1 MKHYIALAVMLSA
14 AALSGCATTSELAEV
29 RAMAE
34 KAQATANQ
42 AQQTADSV
50 KASADQAVATANA
63 ASAKADSAEATA
75 NQVSEKVDRM
85 FKKSMMK

>member
-1 MKHYIALAVMLSA
+1 MKKQLALAVLLTA
-14 AALSGCATTSELAEV
+14 GTLGGCATTSEIAEV

-34 KAQATANQ
+34 KAQATADQ
-42 AQQTADSV
+42 ALAAANSAKSTADQGS
-50 KASADQAVATANA
+50 ATANA

-75 NQVSEKVDRM
+75 NQVNEKIDRM

>member
-1 MKHYIALAVMLSA
+1 MKKHIALAVLLA
-14 AALSGCATTSELAEV
+14 AGSLAGCATTSELSEV

-34 KAQATANQ
+34 KAQATADQ
-42 AQQTADSV
+42 AQKTANEA
-50 KASADQAVATANA
+50 KAASDQAVATANA

-75 NQVSEKVDRM
+75 NQVNEKVDRM

>member
-1 MKHYIALAVMLSA
+1 MKKPIALAALLA
-14 AALSGCATTSELAEV
+14 AGTLTGCATTSELAEV

-34 KAQATANQ
+34 KAQATADA
-42 AQQTADSV
+42 AQTTANGA
-50 KASADQAVATANA
+50 KATADQAMATANA

-75 NQVSEKVDRM
+75 NQVNEKVDRM